1 MSVASLLRRSRP
13 VLANRELWPLFALNL
28 LLGLGYSFVG
38 PFLSLFGTIEVGMSP
53 FAYGVFMMV
62 NAIGGIVIGT
72 GVAHYSDTHWSR
84 RSTLI
89 TGSIA
94 GAVGYALFAFV
105 RSVPLLTV
113 IGAFVIGLS
122 SITFSQLFAYA
133 RERIGHLRLPE
144 SEAAFFMNVFRMFF
158 ALSWTIS
165 PAIASWILVHGSFE
179 VLFLC
184 AAAIFLGFTGVT
196 LRWVDSV
203 PPSAASHGREGG
215 SWRYLTRPDMAAH
228 FAAFVAFFCAATMGM
243 ANLPLLI
250 LKTLQGEETQIGIA
264 YSVAPIFE
272 LPFMLYFGWLAT
284 KRDAAGLIRI
294 GLGLA
299 IAYYALLAVVQA
311 PWQVY
316 PVQIVSAAV
325 TAVTAGVAITYFQS
339 HLPKHPGMAT
349 NLYATA
355 QRIGSTAGYFAF
367 GTVAQAHGHRAVFVL
382 CAGLGALAFALMFV
396 GVRAGPE
403 D

>member
-1 MSVASLLRRSRP
+1 MNSLLRRTWP
-13 VLANRELWPLFALNL
+13 VLADSRLRPLFALNL
-28 LLGLGYSFVG
+28 LLGLGYSFVM
-38 PFLSLFGTIEVGMSP
+38 PFLSMFGTIEVGMSP
-53 FAYGVFMMV
+53 LAYGVFMMV
-62 NAIGGIVIGT
+62 NAAGGIVIGT
-72 GVAHYSDTHWSR
+72 SVAHYSDTHWSR

-89 TGSIA
+89 AGSLA
-94 GAVGYALFAFV
+94 GALGYALFAFV
-105 RSVPLLTV
+105 RSVPLLTL

-133 RERIGHLRLPE
+133 RERIGHLGLPQ

-165 PAIASWILVHGSFE
+165 PAIASWILLHGSFE

-184 AAAIFLGFTGVT
+184 TASIFLGFTGVT
-196 LRWVDSV
+196 FFWVEAI
-203 PPSAASHGREGG
+203 PPSAAGPGREGG
-215 SWRYLTRPDMAAH
+215 AWRYLARPDMAAH
-228 FAAFVAFFCAATMGM
+228 FLAFVAIFCASTMGM

-250 LKTLQGEETQIGIA
+250 LKTLEGQETQVGIA
-264 YSVAPIFE
+264 YSVAPLFE

-284 KRDAAGLIRI
+284 RRQASSLI
-294 GLGLA
+294 GLAMGLA
-299 IAYYALLAVVQA
+299 IVYYALLASVQA

-316 PVQIVSAAV
+316 PVQVISAAM
-325 TAVTAGVAITYFQS
+325 TAVLSGVAITYFQS

-367 GTVAQAHGHRAVFVL
+367 GAVAQAYGHRAVFGL
-382 CAGLGALAFALMFV
+382 CSGLGALALLLMFAR
-396 GVRAGPE
+396 VRVGPE